1 MQKQPSLEKSS
12 LPPGMIRKI
21 IHTGIGVLILLL
33 TWLIERDIVLWLI
46 IGGSIFSFATFRYK
60 KFYLLHKTT
69 HQSWGTL
76 FYPVGI
82 LSAYLLL
89 YDLPLH
95 FFRTALMVL
104 TLADTAANLFG
115 KIRMGN
121 GWFVVFHEKKSMH
134 GMAGYLV
141 ATLIV
146 LFALMPIS
154 NLTDPF
160 YILSILILAL
170 ILELVSWRGSD
181 NLSIPLGLA
190 LFFLWSERYDI
201 NYVWFSSVLGFMSAG
216 GILMFRLKLLSRMGS
231 LAAWMLGIY
240 LLLLDGFEWIVVV
253 LLFFITS
260 VIFTKI
266 RSKFMHK
273 NRKDGGRNAWQVVAN
288 IIWAVGS
295 SVIFLLTGNE
305 FFVLLFIVY
314 VAAVTADTWA
324 SELGPI
330 FNKRSFSIADFRM
343 HTAGI
348 TGGISFAGTLAAAL
362 GALIVSWTGFML
374 FFNQPD
380 WNIILL
386 IALSA
391 FLACFADTLL
401 GAFVEDKMLIMPFFT
416 NKKGKESITPNDL
429 VNLGGSLSAGFFLWF
444 FMQLH

>member
-12 LPPGMIRKI
+12 PPLAMVRKI

-33 TWLIERDIVLWLI
+33 TWLIERDFLLWLI
-46 IGGSIFSFATFRYK
+46 IGGSIFSFTTFRYK

-89 YDLPLH
+89 YDLPLYY
-95 FFRTALMVL
+95 FRSALMIL
-104 TLADTAANLFG
+104 TVSDTAANLIG
-115 KIRMGN
+115 KIKNGN
-121 GWFVVFHEKKSMH
+121 GWFVLLGDKKSMH
-134 GMAGYLV
+134 GMAGYLI
-141 ATLIV
+141 ATMVV
-146 LFALMPIS
+146 LFALMPFPTLV
-154 NLTDPF
+154 NPF

-190 LFFLWSERYDI
+190 LFFLWSERYNI

-216 GILMFRLKLLSRMGS
+216 GILMFQLKLLSRLGS

-240 LLLLDGFEWIVVV
+240 LLLLDGYEWIVVV

-266 RSKFMHK
+266 RSKLMHN
-273 NRKDGGRNAWQVVAN
+273 NRKDSGRNAWQVVAN
-288 IIWAVGS
+288 IIWAVVS
-295 SVIFLLTGNE
+295 SVIYLLTGNE
-305 FFVLLFIVY
+305 FFIMLFI
-314 VAAVTADTWA
+314 AFLGAVTADTWA

-343 HTAGI
+343 KKAGV

-362 GALIVSWTGFML
+362 GALIVSWTGFLL
-374 FFNQPD
+374 FFNEPD

-401 GAFVEDKMLIMPFFT
+401 GAFVEDKMLIMTFFT
-416 NKKGKESITPNDL
+416 SKKGKESLTPNDM
-429 VNLGGSLSAGFFLWF
+429 VNLGGSLTAGFFLWLF
-444 FMQLH
+444 I